1 MYKMHHFMG
10 TWDLTGYDSLTITIG
25 FEFVN
30 GEIKPDSMAK
40 NGEDYFPIHGMFEV
54 RKKPTQ
60 THPASAAKTNPTPQL
75 ISEVLPWWQVVPM

>member
-1 MYKMHHFMG
+1 M
-10 TWDLTGYDSLTITIG
+10 TGYDSLTITIG

-54 RKKPTQ
+54 RKKTDSDSPCFSRKIEPHPT
-60 THPASAAKTNPTPQL
+60 TDL
-75 ISEVLPWWQVVPM
+75 